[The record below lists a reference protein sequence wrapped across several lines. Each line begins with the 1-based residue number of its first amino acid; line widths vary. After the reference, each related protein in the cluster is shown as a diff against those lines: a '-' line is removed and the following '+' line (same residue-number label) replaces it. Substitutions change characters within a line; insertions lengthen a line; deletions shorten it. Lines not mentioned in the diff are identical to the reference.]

1 MTCSGA
7 RDISR
12 RAGSLTMFDEKALD
26 LGRAIGQSTE
36 YQTLRRSEQNLR
48 GDQAAVALLERIQD
62 LARQVD
68 VLISQGELPDEAMT
82 QAYEQ
87 SVRDLEM
94 SPIGQAYVV
103 ARANFDKVMAR
114 VNQQISQGIEKGA
127 TSSIITL

>member
-7 RDISR
+7 RDTSR

-68 VLISQGELPDEAMT
+68 VAISQGELPDDAMT

-87 SVRDLEM
+87 SVRELEM

-103 ARANFDKVMAR
+103 ARANFDKLMAR